1 MVNNKSEIKLLDLVN
16 LDFLQRFQDAF
27 AKATGVGSIMV
38 DDKGPITKPS
48 NFTEFCLDTM
58 TNPQGQKK
66 CTECDLRWGAVAAE
80 KKEPVIYTCFAGITA
95 FAVPIIIDDNYIAS
109 ISGGLVLTKSP
120 SEEHFRKLAQ
130 SLGIDEEEYLS
141 TVRKIP
147 IVSAEKVKAYADLLF
162 IVANAISKIAHKNK
176 ELIEKNKREVLSK
189 KMVEILRA
197 TLDSEEIKKRFIEMA
212 FNYFG
217 ADRCL
222 FVDYDFDK
230 KKFLPIRL
238 AKLKSSKL
246 KSYIGIETESDLPE
260 FDARLI
266 KGKNIVIKNLEKTLA
281 RKDFSKN
288 KSMMMLKKAGVK
300 SDYALPVLYQNK
312 VVGVL
317 VLHFSTKVKIL
328 THDEFDFL
336 KMLRDS
342 VGTALYQAELFEK
355 TKKQIEREIFLRN
368 IIETIRDSLDI
379 NETKKKIVDILGK
392 AIGADRCFIMEYET
406 ETNSFLKIKDEYVS
420 APEIP
425 AYVGNDVNIDVPNI
439 MEAFKHGKMVII
451 DEKKLYLDGELQNFE
466 QEKDAIE
473 KFGVQGA
480 YGVPLFYKKEFLGAF
495 GVHYL
500 SKKHGFNDEEVA
512 LIKDIANQMATA
524 IYQAKLYEKMQDNA
538 KIERVIRTII
548 QKAISTENEEEII
561 KTIVTEE
568 GKLFKADRCFFIEYD
583 SEFDTVIPIKEYA
596 EYLSS
601 KNIKSHVERVPQK
614 HEVESFLRETKQN
627 KIVVVENIEK
637 IKLPDATKKMLIDGL
652 GVKSYLIAPV
662 FYGDKLFGFM
672 VLHYVNDFVQFT
684 FDQINTA
691 QIIANQSASILYQAK
706 LHLKNKLNAK
716 REKILR
722 KIISMAMKTFDFSH
736 IKQIVNDVGKITKAD
751 RCYFVETDLG
761 GLKGKS
767 LDYESEYL
775 ASADIK
781 SIIGYQF
788 PEQDVRDFVE
798 LYINAK
804 DLVYFDYENLRKMT
818 EVKYEGIKKYS
829 SLFDLKSG
837 IGVPFMYEGKPVA
850 VLCIEYVKEK
860 VLPDTD
866 ELDFLRLLGQQVGI
880 LYTQIKLYNDL
891 KKTADRERIIG
902 NIISTAIST
911 FDFSNIK
918 KIVKDIGK
926 MTKADRCYFVEAIP
940 NTLQGIPVEYE
951 NEYLSSPEIKSIKD
965 YNFPY
970 EDVKEFINCYIE
982 AKDVVSFDYES
993 IQNFSDAKYDGI
1005 KKYANLFDLKCS
1017 IGIPFFYESQLVAI
1031 LIIEYVKKK
1040 YLPEADELDFLRILG
1055 NQIGMAYSQ
1064 IKLYNESK
1072 KTAEREKIL
1081 RDISN
1086 KIRSSLDI
1094 EKIKK
1099 EIVTQ
1104 LGTFFNADRVAMAHY
1119 DYIADNYII
1128 TPESEY
1134 RSSDKVKTFVGQDFV
1149 NFPGFAKYIRD
1160 FHFKGKNIIFNNLE
1174 EYIDE
1179 NQLRGTGVDEFYSEY
1194 GFASSA
1200 AINVYYEDTFLGN
1213 LVITFEKQKDITN
1226 DEINFLNVISDQ
1238 IGVALHQAELYL
1250 QTRQQAEREILL
1262 RKIIEAIRSSLDINE
1277 IIHTFV
1283 FEIGKILKAKKVFYS
1298 KYDKLNNTLLTP
1310 DENSEYRESSDI
1322 LKYSDMSDIL
1332 DDNFPIFTKI
1342 IETNKQT
1349 MIIPDIAKF
1358 LKEKGLENSIDTE
1371 STSKYNFNTAI
1382 AFPVVSQGKLLGFY
1396 GIEYTDAT
1404 YLGKSTIDFLTT
1416 LSEQTVIAMNQAEL
1430 YNKEKQTVQREI
1442 LLRKI
1447 ISDIRSSLDIE
1458 EILDYICKE
1467 SARLFNVQR
1476 VTIISLIDKNNYS
1489 DFKVRKEYKT
1499 SPDRKC
1505 LHDVADFSKAA
1516 EYWWDNL
1523 INKNRTMAVDNIEES
1538 DAPDA
1543 FKNAYRSLEI
1553 KAIVGSSIM
1562 KGDEVWGCLVL
1573 SEYENYRHWTTEE
1586 ITLLNSI
1593 SDQIYIAI
1601 NQTELYQKQK
1611 ETAERETLLRKI
1623 YETMRSS
1630 LDINVIKNA
1639 IVEEIGKALGADI
1652 CFIIGYKSED
1662 NKFETDVYSEY
1673 RSSEEEKSYVGYDL
1687 QDENVKFFINM
1698 LKETRE
1704 IFSPNTE
1711 EFISNNKLEGTP
1723 AAEHLRKYKIK
1734 SGYGEAIYYG
1744 DTLFGYI
1751 VVQFTQ
1757 QYKELTPDELSFL
1770 KTITA
1775 QAGIAFYQAS
1785 LYKKIQKQAEREK
1798 INRSIIEILRNTFDK
1813 NYIKNI
1819 FVRTIGNFFK
1829 ADRVFLSEYDP
1840 ELIMYKAVEPGSEFL
1855 SSINEK
1861 SFVGYDWT
1869 CSEASEYIEPL
1880 LSKKELNIPN
1890 WDEYIKNN
1898 IKGHDFISLFVDANV
1913 KSSYNFP
1920 ILYQERLMG
1929 YFCIEF
1935 TQRYFTFE
1943 EDDMTLIRGICRQCG
1958 IALYQAELY
1967 QKAQDNAQAKIT
1979 FSRGYTDKIR
1989 DSLNEIIDLS
1999 NISIDQAPDPN
2010 ELIGRINMLSKNL
2023 REFTNEMF

>member
-1 MVNNKSEIKLLDLVN
+1 MVKSKSEIKLLDLVD

-38 DDKGPITKPS
+38 DNKGPITKPS

-58 TNPQGQKK
+58 INPQGQKK
-66 CTECDLRWGAVAAE
+66 CTECDLRWGAVAAA

-109 ISGGLVLTKSP
+109 ISGGLVLTKPP
-120 SEEHFRKLAQ
+120 SEEHFRKLAK
-130 SLGIDEEEYLS
+130 SLGIDEEEYIK
-141 TVRKIP
+141 TVHKIP
-147 IVSAEKVKAYADLLF
+147 IVPKEKVQAYADLLF

-212 FNYFG
+212 SSYFG

-222 FVDYDFDK
+222 FVDYDTDK

-238 AKLKSSKL
+238 VKLKSPKI
-246 KSYIGIETESDLPE
+246 KSYIGVETEVDLPE

-281 RKDFSKN
+281 RKDFSEN
-288 KSMMMLKKAGVK
+288 KSLMMLKKAGVK

-392 AIGADRCFIMEYET
+392 TIGADRCFIMEYDT
-406 ETNSFLKIKDEYVS
+406 QTNSFLKVKDEYVS

-425 AYVGNDVNIDVPNI
+425 AYVGNDVNVDVPNI
-439 MEAFKHGKMVII
+439 MESFKQGKMLII
-451 DEKKLYLDGELQNFE
+451 DEKKVYLDGELQNFE
-466 QEKDAIE
+466 QENEAIE

-500 SKKHGFNDEEVA
+500 SKQHKFNDEEVA

-524 IYQAKLYEKMQDNA
+524 IYQAQLYEKMQDNA

-568 GKLFKADRCFFIEYD
+568 GKLLRADRCFFIEYD
-583 SEFDTVIPIKEYA
+583 LELDTVLPVKEYA

-601 KNIKSHVERVPQK
+601 KNIKSHVERIPKKDEVDVFMPIIRQK
-614 HEVESFLRETKQN
+614 TFA
-627 KIVVVENIEK
+627 VVENIYELD
-637 IKLPDATKKMLIDGL
+637 LPDSTKKMLIEDL
-652 GVKSYLIAPV
+652 GVKAYLIAPV
-662 FYGDKLFGFM
+662 FYGDNLLGAV

-684 FDQINTA
+684 QEEIDMAHT
-691 QIIANQSASILYQAK
+691 IANQSASILYQAK
-706 LHLKNKLNAK
+706 LHMQNKMNVE

-722 KIISMAMKTFDFSH
+722 KIISTAIKTFDFSQ
-736 IKQIVNDVGKITKAD
+736 IKQIVTDVGKITKAD
-751 RCYFVETDLG
+751 RCYFVETDVS

-788 PEQDVRDFVE
+788 PENDVRDFLE
-798 LYINAK
+798 LYMHAK
-804 DLVYFDYENLRKMT
+804 DLVYFDYENLQKMPD
-818 EVKYEGIKKYS
+818 VKYEGIKKYS

-891 KKTADRERIIG
+891 KKTAERERI
-902 NIISTAIST
+902 
-911 FDFSNIK
+911 
-918 KIVKDIGK
+918 
-926 MTKADRCYFVEAIP
+926 
-940 NTLQGIPVEYE
+940 
-951 NEYLSSPEIKSIKD
+951 
-965 YNFPY
+965 
-970 EDVKEFINCYIE
+970 
-982 AKDVVSFDYES
+982 
-993 IQNFSDAKYDGI
+993 
-1005 KKYANLFDLKCS
+1005 
-1017 IGIPFFYESQLVAI
+1017 
-1031 LIIEYVKKK
+1031 
-1040 YLPEADELDFLRILG
+1040 LR
-1055 NQIGMAYSQ
+1055 N
-1064 IKLYNESK
+1064 
-1072 KTAEREKIL
+1072 
-1081 RDISN
+1081 ISN

-1134 RSSDKVKTFVGQDFV
+1134 RSSDKVKTFVGQDFISA
-1149 NFPGFAKYIRD
+1149 PGFAKHIRD
-1160 FHFKGKNIIFNNLE
+1160 LHFKGKNIIFNNLE

-1179 NQLRGTGVDEFYSEY
+1179 NKLDGTGVDEFYKEY

-1213 LVITFEKQKDITN
+1213 LVITFEKQRDIT
-1226 DEINFLNVISDQ
+1226 DEEINFLNVISDQ
-1238 IGVALHQAELYL
+1238 IGVAFHQAELYL
-1250 QTRQQAEREILL
+1250 KTRQQAESETLL
-1262 RKIIEAIRSSLDINE
+1262 RN
-1277 IIHTFV
+1277 
-1283 FEIGKILKAKKVFYS
+1283 
-1298 KYDKLNNTLLTP
+1298 
-1310 DENSEYRESSDI
+1310 
-1322 LKYSDMSDIL
+1322 
-1332 DDNFPIFTKI
+1332 
-1342 IETNKQT
+1342 
-1349 MIIPDIAKF
+1349 
-1358 LKEKGLENSIDTE
+1358 
-1371 STSKYNFNTAI
+1371 
-1382 AFPVVSQGKLLGFY
+1382 
-1396 GIEYTDAT
+1396 
-1404 YLGKSTIDFLTT
+1404 
-1416 LSEQTVIAMNQAEL
+1416 
-1430 YNKEKQTVQREI
+1430 
-1442 LLRKI
+1442 I
-1447 ISDIRSSLDIE
+1447 ISNISGSLDIE

-1467 SARLFNVQR
+1467 TAKLFNVQR
-1476 VTIISLIDKNNYS
+1476 TTIVSLIDKNNYS
-1489 DFKVRKEYKT
+1489 DFKVRKEYTT
-1499 SPDRKC
+1499 SSERKC
-1505 LHDVADFSKAA
+1505 LHDSADFSKAA

-1523 INKNRTMAVDNIEES
+1523 INKNRTMSVDNIEES
-1538 DAPDA
+1538 NAPDA
-1543 FKNAYRSLEI
+1543 FKNSYKSLGI
-1553 KAIVGSSIM
+1553 KSIVGSSIM

-1573 SEYENYRHWTTEE
+1573 SEYEHFRHWTTEE

-1593 SDQIYIAI
+1593 ADQIYIAI

-1623 YETMRSS
+1623 FETMRSS

-1639 IVEEIGKALGADI
+1639 IVEEVGKALEADI
-1652 CFIIGYKSED
+1652 CFIMGYKSDD

-1673 RSSEEEKSYVGYDL
+1673 RLPQEDKSYVGYDL
-1687 QDENVKFFINM
+1687 QGENVKFFINM
-1698 LKETRE
+1698 LKDTRE
-1704 IFSPNTE
+1704 IFSPDTE
-1711 EFISNNKLEGTP
+1711 EFIINNNLEGTL
-1723 AAEHLRKYKIK
+1723 AAEHLREYKIK

-1751 VVQFTQ
+1751 GVLYTKYSKKLTQ
-1757 QYKELTPDELSFL
+1757 DELGFL

-1798 INRSIIEILRNTFDK
+1798 VNRSIIEILRNTFDK
-1813 NYIKNI
+1813 DYIKNI

-1829 ADRVFLSEYDP
+1829 ADRVFLSEYDSYGM
-1840 ELIMYKAVEPGSEFL
+1840 IYKPVEQGSEFL
-1855 SSINEK
+1855 SSPNEK
-1861 SFVGYDWT
+1861 SFVGYDWG
-1869 CSEASEYIEPL
+1869 CAEAAEYIQPL
-1880 LSKKELNIPN
+1880 LAKKELNIPN
-1890 WDEYIKNN
+1890 WGEYIKNN
-1898 IKGHDFISLFVDANV
+1898 TKGQDFISLFEDSNV

-1920 ILYQERLMG
+1920 IVYQERLMG

-1935 TQRYFTFE
+1935 TKRYFTFE
-1943 EDDMTLIRGICRQCG
+1943 EDDLTLIRSICRQCA
-1958 IALYQAELY
+1958 IAIYQSELY
-1967 QKAQDNAQAKIT
+1967 QKAQENAQAKIT
-1979 FSRGYTDKIR
+1979 FSRGYADKIR

-1999 NISIDQAPDPN
+1999 NVSIEQASDPN
-2010 ELIGRINMLSKNL
+2010 ELISRINMLSKNL
-2023 REFTNEMF
+2023 REFTNEMC